1 MAEAERQGVAEHPGG
16 LEGGHASLSAKVSD
30 ATCVLEGSVY
40 LCLYILKALRRTHF
54 LWSHPQPSPNVGGR
68 KVGAELAVEVV
79 NGEEGL
85 LAWAEGW
92 GCSGECPEQ
101 KEGCW
106 SGTHSTGVKL

>member
-30 ATCVLEGSVY
+30 ATCVLEGSVC

-79 NGEEGL
+79 GGEEGHV
-85 LAWAEGW
+85 AWAEVW
-92 GCSGECPEQ
+92 G
-101 KEGCW
+101 
-106 SGTHSTGVKL
+106 